1 MLAVSQDP
9 PGPSARE
16 LFKKAQVPRFNW
28 DTACAATTSAGAHG
42 GAQAVERANAAAAD
56 AAAAAAGALPG
67 KKASHIGG
75 QGRALNAEAAVACLT
90 ESSALEGL
98 G

>member
-1 MLAVSQDP
+1 M
-9 PGPSARE
+9 
-16 LFKKAQVPRFNW
+16 
-28 DTACAATTSAGAHG
+28 
-42 GAQAVERANAAAAD
+42 ERANAAAAD